1 MKSAEESVADKD
13 EIELCLRD
21 IPTSELPQV
30 ADVAILQ
37 APAVVPELERRITIQ
52 SNKFGQSDFKISVK
66 KTIQMV
72 CLFFDSLF
80 VLFSRK
86 LRVNLIQNIFFPL
99 FFSVVCI
106 SSAPRCFWSTSSSLS
121 GTNSTNHFQV

>member
-52 SNKFGQSDFKISVK
+52 SNKFGQSNPKY
-66 KTIQMV
+66 
-72 CLFFDSLF
+72 
-80 VLFSRK
+80 
-86 LRVNLIQNIFFPL
+86 
-99 FFSVVCI
+99 FFSPFFLCCLYFL
-106 SSAPRCFWSTSSSLS
+106 SSAMLLVNIIISLRNKFDESFSSLKEK
-121 GTNSTNHFQV
+121 NSS